1 MKKTWKVPAIL
12 LLWLL
17 IWQAADLAVDNPILF
32 AGPADV
38 LAALFACVKSAG
50 FWLTVCSSLLRIC
63 AGFSGAAACGILLGA
78 AACRFS
84 LLREL
89 LAPVMLLCKSIPVA
103 SFVIL
108 ALIWM
113 GSANLSIFISFLVV
127 LPLLYTATL
136 TGLSSADPKLLE
148 LAGVF
153 RFSLPRRI
161 RAVYLP
167 ALAPHLSSSADSAL
181 GLAVKSGVAAEVIGV
196 PDHSI
201 GGELYLAKIYLNTAD
216 LFAWTLTI
224 ILCAWLLERAL
235 RLLLARLDPAAPRLH
250 SPVSPVPNPISEKEK
265 PHRAPLLRGP
275 LPSLQIEGL
284 SKSFGARPVLS
295 DLSLA
300 FPGPGIYCV
309 MAPSGAGKTT
319 LFRILMGLESADG
332 GRIRFLDAGQGTGK
346 PAPDA
351 GQSAGKPAPDAG
363 QGAGKPAPDAAPGL
377 SRREVRMAAIFQED
391 RLIEFLTP
399 LENAALALPGRSDP
413 AVLFAECSRILPGE
427 SLTRPVRTLSGGM
440 RRRCC
445 LMRALLSP
453 ARFLILDEP
462 FTGLDPETKKEAIRC
477 LLARA
482 DGRLILLATHS
493 EEDAALLGGHIVR
506 LPRAVPEP
514 LPASPMRENG
524 PEGGGAGLP

>member
-38 LAALFACVKSAG
+38 LAALFACAKNAG

-161 RAVYLP
+161 HTVYLP

-235 RLLLARLDPAAPRLH
+235 RLLLARLDPAAPRAH
-250 SPVSPVPNPISEKEK
+250 STVSPVPNPISEKKK
-265 PHRAPLLRGP
+265 PYRAPLLRGP

-332 GRIRFLDAGQGTGK
+332 GRIRFLDAGQG
-346 PAPDA
+346 
-351 GQSAGKPAPDAG
+351 AGKPALDAG
-363 QGAGKPAPDAAPGL
+363 QGAGKPDPAATGL
-377 SRREVRMAAIFQED
+377 SRREIRMAAVFQED

-413 AVLFAECSRILPGE
+413 ASLFAECSRILPGE
-427 SLTRPVRTLSGGM
+427 SLTRPVHTLSGGM